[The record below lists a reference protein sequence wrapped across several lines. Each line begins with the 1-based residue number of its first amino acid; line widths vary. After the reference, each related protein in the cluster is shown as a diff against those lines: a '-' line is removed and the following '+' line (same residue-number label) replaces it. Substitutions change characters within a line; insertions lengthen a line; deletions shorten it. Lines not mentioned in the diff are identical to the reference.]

1 METQNASGRSILD
14 STTTEICYMT
24 TPLGCRFSKRN
35 VQPNMEEPSERTTM
49 SNVFSKW
56 GSLVLLFML
65 MAFMGSTLWVSTV
78 IPAHN
83 AKRLEDIQETL
94 NERSTRFDRL
104 ESELKTVEN
113 LQIEHHRAIK
123 ELHKN
128 HKP

>member
-1 METQNASGRSILD
+1 
-14 STTTEICYMT
+14 
-24 TPLGCRFSKRN
+24 
-35 VQPNMEEPSERTTM
+35 M